1 MYKKTRAIGLLA
13 DNLIL
18 DGTGSTFLNS
28 NGVIHTPEGRH
39 FFIETINNEIQ
50 TVASLDKWSYNE
62 QKLFELMLG
71 DKRITTSVERM
82 LANTHALLRDILN
95 LIIEPLDQDRF
106 MYFYTEIT
114 RGVSVVIEPPLSSEE
129 QRVSAKRTQAIL
141 SRIVERTNRF
151 EDLRLSERL
160 LDALMMPII
169 FTSLKP
175 FPTANAAVGIV
186 VQHILLHLLRLP
198 LLTLAKPLF
207 LFYSWALQ
215 KEFNTSLKNIK
226 SLKDSIVEYDDHI
239 DVTDAVEQYLAI
251 MVDELRWLR
260 TKLYRMTIHRSLNA
274 EALHRTGRFNSRQ
287 EAILIEALLHQDA
300 EFTLQ
305 AHIDEYHVA
314 YSTANVDFNK
324 LVNQGLLETT
334 KQGHS
339 FVYTATPLVKEL
351 FNDLTDSVHAYE
363 LMEQTQAGLKLV
375 DRDLGLE
382 SEDFDFPNLT
392 EKASRAMLLSSE
404 FKIDRDRQINMKV
417 NQFLKVINRKNSL
430 PLDLKLD
437 SPNNETIA
445 AIEEGRRIASDP
457 NIKGYTDMDEL
468 KADLLSK

>member
-82 LANTHALLRDILN
+82 LANTHALLRDIPN

-207 LFYSWALQ
+207 LFYSWVLQ
-215 KEFNTSLKNIK
+215 KEFNTSLNNKNR
-226 SLKDSIVEYDDHI
+226 LKI
-239 DVTDAVEQYLAI
+239 Q
-251 MVDELRWLR
+251 
-260 TKLYRMTIHRSLNA
+260 SLN
-274 EALHRTGRFNSRQ
+274 TM
-287 EAILIEALLHQDA
+287 II
-300 EFTLQ
+300 
-305 AHIDEYHVA
+305 
-314 YSTANVDFNK
+314 
-324 LVNQGLLETT
+324 
-334 KQGHS
+334 
-339 FVYTATPLVKEL
+339 
-351 FNDLTDSVHAYE
+351 
-363 LMEQTQAGLKLV
+363 
-375 DRDLGLE
+375 
-382 SEDFDFPNLT
+382 
-392 EKASRAMLLSSE
+392 
-404 FKIDRDRQINMKV
+404 
-417 NQFLKVINRKNSL
+417 
-430 PLDLKLD
+430 
-437 SPNNETIA
+437 
-445 AIEEGRRIASDP
+445 
-457 NIKGYTDMDEL
+457 
-468 KADLLSK
+468 